1 MLISKADASMTYE
14 MQEINKKTVVNQSR
28 HFKIYMRTLNPYL

>member
-1 MLISKADASMTYE
+1 MLISKSDASITYK

-28 HFKIYMRTLNPYL
+28 HFTIYMRTLNLYL